1 MLSSPFLAAKRVFF
15 FVMLTLVCAPLQAV
29 LRRFKGSAKR
39 HLPRWYHSKVLK
51 CLGITVQVRGKRST
65 AQPTLFVSNHI
76 SYWDIPVLGSLLIGS
91 FVAKAEIADWPFFG
105 WLAKLQ
111 NSVFVDRRRSKT
123 AEHRD
128 DMSTRLEKGEN
139 LIIFAEGTSG
149 DGNRVLPFKSALLSV
164 AQERPGGRPL
174 VVQPVS
180 ICYRLLDDIPMGRY
194 LRPYFAWYGDMELAG
209 HMWEGIGL
217 GNLTIEVIFHEPV
230 TIDQLGGRK
239 QLANYCYERVAEGV
253 ASGLTG
259 QRLQIAKP
267 SQSLNTQAA

>member
-1 MLSSPFLAAKRVFF
+1 MLSSPFLAAKRAFF
-15 FVMLTLVCAPLQAV
+15 FAVLTLICAPLQEV
-29 LRRFKGSAKR
+29 LRRFGGNAK
-39 HLPRWYHSKVLK
+39 HQLPRWYHSKVLK
-51 CLGITVQVRGKRST
+51 CLGITVQVRGERST
-65 AQPTLFVSNHI
+65 AKPTLFVSNHI
-76 SYWDIPVLGSLLIGS
+76 SYLDIPVLGSLLIAS

-128 DMSTRLEKGEN
+128 DMSVRLEKGEN

-164 AQERPGGRPL
+164 AQERPHGQPL

-180 ICYRLLDDIPMGRY
+180 VCYRLLDDIPMGRY

-217 GNLTIEVIFHEPV
+217 GNLTIEVIFHAPV
-230 TIDQLGGRK
+230 TIEQLGGRK

-259 QRLQIAKP
+259 QTLQIGKP